1 MFGDYDE
8 DLNDERQWCMHGTF
22 IGSWWGPDYL
32 CGLCEDG
39 ATLLVPVE
47 RTRWIVIVDGVS
59 PRTGLPYHE
68 EQSAYDE
75 AAANVFASFANEI
88 PNVTATVVCERRTE
102 MVWVVPEDDPCGEG
116 DEGDDEIII

>member
-8 DLNDERQWCMHGTF
+8 DFGDERQWCQHGTF

-32 CGLCEDG
+32 CGLCEMG

-47 RTRWIVIVDGVS
+47 RTRWFVTLEGVS
-59 PRTGLPYHE
+59 PRTGLPYADY
-68 EQSAYDE
+68 QSAYDE
-75 AAANVFASFANEI
+75 QAANLFASFANEI

-102 MVWVVPEDDPCGEG
+102 MVWVVPEDGQYG
-116 DEGDDEIII
+116 DDDDEIIL